1 MQPSAN
7 SEGSGSWNLDQVGSF
22 FSNLRF
28 YNFNK
33 FKSIIMSHF
42 LEKIKYLQSAKEK
55 GAIFRNIA
63 RLQGTVC

>member
-7 SEGSGSWNLDQVGSF
+7 SEGSGSRNLDQVGSF

-28 YNFNK
+28 YH